1 VTYNHNILCLYSVL
15 YFENT
20 LGMQANSPQTPNCGG
35 TFKKVFRQF
44 IGRQTISTIVRACG
58 PARRRPPKLSAHDL
72 IMALIFHCLQGCG
85 TLAENIRMLTGKRIA
100 KSRLSQRL
108 QNLPWEVFT
117 SIMEVV
123 LRPRAS
129 EEKHPQA
136 FYKGWR
142 LVAID
147 GTQFSVSNTPQILS
161 SLTKAAS
168 RRMKAAFAKLGAV
181 LLVEL
186 GTHNPL
192 AAAIGKDG
200 DSEQSLAKELIGAL
214 PEKSILIADRL
225 YGVGAFLV
233 PLTAAFAKRSGHFL
247 VRVSSNLKPK
257 LLKRFKDGSV
267 LVEIKPSKGT
277 KKLQAREIRGRV
289 RRAHGKWVDVRFW
302 TSLVDCKAYPA
313 KELLALYARRWEQEI
328 VYKQIKVDMRQAEL
342 LRSHTVETAA
352 QEVAA
357 LILAHAILAEQR
369 MGAADLSQGEVLRI
383 SFGKTL
389 TMVKSLWVTLAAAGS
404 LLSPEQVAA
413 MTSQVM
419 RLIAQY
425 ALPPRR
431 KRSCPR
437 AVRQPIGSWPRLT
450 KNTYSI
456 GGTEYELT
464 EIVA

>member
-1 VTYNHNILCLYSVL
+1 
-15 YFENT
+15 
-20 LGMQANSPQTPNCGG
+20 MQANSQQTPICGG

-44 IGRQTISTIVRACG
+44 VGRQTIPTIVRTSG

-72 IMALIFHCLQGCG
+72 IMGLVFHCLQGCG
-85 TLAENIRMLTGKRIA
+85 TLAENILIVTGKRIA
-100 KSRLSQRL
+100 KSSLSQRL
-108 QNLPWEVFT
+108 QNMPWEVFDL
-117 SIMEVV
+117 MMQVV
-123 LRPRAS
+123 LKPIAS
-129 EEKHPQA
+129 EEKHPHA

-147 GTQFSVSNTPQILS
+147 GTQFSLSNTPQILA

-200 DSEQSLAKELIGAL
+200 DSEQSLAKGLIRAL

-233 PLTAAFAKRSGHFL
+233 LLKEAFAKRPGHFL

-257 LLKRFKDGSV
+257 LLERFKDGSV
-267 LVEIKPSKGT
+267 LVEIKPSKGAE
-277 KKLQAREIRGRV
+277 KLQAREIRGRV

-302 TSLVDCKAYPA
+302 TSLTDCKAYPA

-342 LRSHTVETAA
+342 LRSQTVETAA
-352 QEVAA
+352 QEVAS

-369 MGAADLSQGEVLRI
+369 MSAADLSHGEVLRV

-389 TMVKSLWVTLAAAGS
+389 VMVKSLWMTLAAAGD
-404 LLSPEQVAA
+404 LLNDEQIAA
-413 MTSQVM
+413 MTHEVM
-419 RLIAQY
+419 RLIARV

-450 KNTYSI
+450 KNTYSK
-456 GGTEYELT
+456 GATEYELS
-464 EIVA
+464 EILA